1 MDSENLKKEFEK
13 QAKLAYSVGDYELG
27 RLNDYGQKIN
37 IEIELKR
44 KNKRESVTF
53 TSVWMVYPNGKI
65 LLITPYGGK

>member
-27 RLNDYGQKIN
+27 RLNKYGQRIN
-37 IEIELKR
+37 IIITLKR
-44 KNKRESVTF
+44 KNNKNNVSF
-53 TSVWMVYPNGKI
+53 YSGWMVYPNGKI